1 MRNRRATGQAP
12 GPDSPFSAGCPVV
25 GSDNG
30 GIDHLQSVRCWISLG
45 QGVQHELPDA
55 ALGPTFELLVDGVP
69 FAVALG
75 HVAPL
80 RPGPRDPQN
89 PVQRAPVVQRRAPT
103 TIFPSNKR
111 LEYCPFFIRQIAPTQ
126 VCLLRRS
133 SLESRSDSADNHF
146 VNRP

>member
-12 GPDSPFSAGCPVV
+12 GPDSPFSAGCPVM
-25 GSDNG
+25 GSDDG
-30 GIDHLQSVRCWISLG
+30 GIDHLQGLGCWIFLR
-45 QGVQHELPDA
+45 QGIQQELPDA
-55 ALGPTFELLVDGVP
+55 ALGPALELLVDRIP

-80 RPGPRDPQN
+80 RPGPRDPQD
-89 PVQRAPVVQRRAPT
+89 PVQRAPMVQCRAPT
-103 TIFPSNKR
+103 TTFPSNKR

-126 VCLLRRS
+126 GCLLRRS